1 MSAKVTIKERRRC
14 PVCGRPHDA
23 AVHSDFREA
32 ALESVRASLRAVQRE
47 RRGDASAAAEHGDA
61 ATYAAQARILWARGP
76 Q

>member
-32 ALESVRASLRAVQRE
+32 ALESVRATLRAVQRE
-47 RRGDASAAAEHGDA
+47 RRGEPSGHEQMLAMYFAGH
-61 ATYAAQARILWARGP
+61 ARILWARRARR
-76 Q
+76 